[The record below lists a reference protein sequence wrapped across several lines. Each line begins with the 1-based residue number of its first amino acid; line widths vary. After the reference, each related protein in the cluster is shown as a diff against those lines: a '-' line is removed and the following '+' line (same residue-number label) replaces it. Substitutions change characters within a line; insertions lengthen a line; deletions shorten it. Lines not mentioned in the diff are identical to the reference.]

1 MESGWIQDLLSWL
14 SAHPGWGWAL
24 VFFVAFA
31 ESLALIGIL
40 LPGVMILFGVGALIG
55 LGVLELLPIWL
66 AATSGAFLGDS
77 LSYLLGRSYREHLL
91 EIWPFSQFPGTMQRG
106 RNFFHR
112 HGERSVFAG
121 RFIGPLRPIIPAVV
135 GILDMK
141 PSRFLV
147 SDFAASVAWAPVFL
161 LPGVFFGA
169 SLEVASEYAGR
180 LVVLLILVLFLLWAA
195 WWLLRL
201 IYKFLV
207 ARSARWMRRAI
218 HWSRRHPVLGRI
230 AGPLLDPSQPEVL
243 SVTMLGIL
251 LVLLFWGV
259 IMLGFMG
266 PFAPQ
271 PEGFDRAVADFA
283 LALRNDLTDPVMV
296 ALSQLSR
303 WQVTLL
309 AAIAVLLW
317 LLGAGQV
324 SAALHWLAAIGGGAL
339 IQWLLT
345 LSLRATPQ
353 VSAVGS
359 EAFPGPSS
367 AMGLAAVVLS
377 FFAVLVAREFQ
388 RNHRQWPYL
397 ASGLMLLLLFLAR
410 VYLGLEWFS
419 GALLGVLIGL
429 AWVAVV
435 GIAYR
440 QRRLEPFS
448 GAVAATIFYSAL
460 LFLFIWQISKNVES
474 DLARLHSPVI
484 EQEMPATA
492 WWRGG
497 WAELPVER
505 TQLASV
511 AARRFNLQVA
521 VSLERLQEMLSRQ
534 GWKAVEPAD
543 WRWFVQSL
551 NPSPDEES
559 LPLIA
564 RSFHGRSEALLMQQE
579 VPGDRRQRTIRF
591 WDSGLRLMPGRKVLY
606 LGQFSEE
613 RLVQRFGLISY
624 WRSSAL
630 GGDELPEARS
640 LFPGMDIRDTG
651 EGLILVREQKG
662 LQ

>member
-14 SAHPGWGWAL
+14 SAYPAWGWAL
-24 VFFVAFA
+24 VFLVAFV
-31 ESLALIGIL
+31 ESLVLIGIL

-55 LGVLELLPIWL
+55 LGVLEFLPIWL

-77 LSYLLGRSYREHLL
+77 LSYALGRRYREHLL
-91 EIWPFSQFPGTMQRG
+91 DVWPFSRFPRTMQRG
-106 RNFFHR
+106 RDFFYR
-112 HGERSVFAG
+112 FGEKSVFAG
-121 RFIGPLRPIIPAVV
+121 RFVGPLRPIIPAVV
-135 GILDMK
+135 GMLDMK

-147 SDFAASVAWAPVFL
+147 ADFAASVAWAPVFL
-161 LPGVFFGA
+161 VPGVFFGA

-180 LVVLLILVLFLLWAA
+180 LVVVLILLLFLLWAA
-195 WWLLRL
+195 WWLLRV
-201 IYKFLV
+201 IYKFLA
-207 ARSARWMRRAI
+207 ARSAPWLRRAI

-259 IMLGFMG
+259 IMLGFLG

-296 ALSQLSR
+296 AFSQLSR

-309 AAIAVLLW
+309 AAVAVLLW
-317 LLGAGQV
+317 LLGAGQIN
-324 SAALHWLAAIGGGAL
+324 AAAHWLAAIGGGAL

-345 LSLRATPQ
+345 VSLRVTPQ

-359 EAFPGPSS
+359 DEFPGPSS
-367 AMGLAAVVLS
+367 AMGLATVVLS

-410 VYLGLEWFS
+410 IYLGLEWFS
-419 GALLGVLIGL
+419 GALLGVLVGL

-448 GAVAATIFYSAL
+448 GAVAATIFYFAL
-460 LFLFIWQISKNVES
+460 LFLFTWQVSKNVES
-474 DLARLHSPVI
+474 DLARLQSPVI
-484 EQEMPATA
+484 EKEMSAEA

-497 WAELPVER
+497 WAELPDER
-505 TQLASV
+505 TQLVPV
-511 AARRFNLQVA
+511 AARRFNLQVTA
-521 VSLERLQEMLSRQ
+521 PPERLKEIFSRQ

-559 LPLIA
+559 VPLIA
-564 RSFHGRSEALLMQQE
+564 RSFHGRSEALLMQQDAA
-579 VPGDRRQRTIRF
+579 GDRRQSTIRF
-591 WDSGLRLMPGRKVLY
+591 WDSGLRLMPGREVLY

-613 RLVQRFGLISY
+613 RLVQRFRLISY

-630 GGDELPEARS
+630 SVDELPEAKS

-651 EGLILVREQKG
+651 EGVILVRESH
-662 LQ
+662 